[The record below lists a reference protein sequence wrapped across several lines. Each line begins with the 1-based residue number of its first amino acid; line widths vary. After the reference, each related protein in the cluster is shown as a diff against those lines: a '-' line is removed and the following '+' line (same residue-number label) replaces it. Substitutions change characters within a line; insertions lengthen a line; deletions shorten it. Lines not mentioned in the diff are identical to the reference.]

1 MASYF
6 NSAVSLK
13 HIFWLKLKTV
23 QQLSVTLQS
32 IEPKPFGSQIISI
45 CKLLLLFFYSAIGII
60 LFRETVKLRITEF
73 SSEDGMK

>member
-13 HIFWLKLKTV
+13 HIFWLKLKTA